1 MNNNIDLREKPC
13 SDAVD
18 LYVFERGEKKTRVYT
33 TDKGIKE
40 YQNGDKIKPSLV
52 IPRHF
57 LPELLKAIVDLGIQ
71 SPDQSFISGELVAT
85 KFHLEDTRKL
95 LKLK

>member
-1 MNNNIDLREKPC
+1 MKNNIDLRGNPC
-13 SDAVD
+13 SDSVS
-18 LYVFERGEKKTRVYT
+18 LYVFERGDKKIRVYT
-33 TDKGIKE
+33 TNKVVKE
-40 YQNGDKIKPSLV
+40 YNDGDEITPSLV
-52 IPRHF
+52 IPKHF